1 MSSAREIRIFATPQ
15 DLFEAAADQFAGLA
29 TEAVRE
35 HGRFTVALSGGST
48 PRSLFSLLAARYQS
62 EVPWKKTFFFWGD
75 ERHVPPDD
83 PESNYRMARE
93 TLLSKIPAPPE
104 NVFRMHAEEADA
116 ARAAE
121 QYEQDLRRFFA
132 LKPGEFPRFDLIHLG
147 MGPDGHTTSLFPGT
161 AALNEKARLVV
172 ANWVP
177 KFNTYRLTMTLPVL
191 NNAANVTFLAAGADK
206 AEVLY
211 EVLEGSGAGD
221 QFPSKLIAPA
231 GGKFVWMLDKAAAA
245 KLSPQTTQA

>member
-147 MGPDGHTTSLFPGT
+147 MGPDGHTASLFPGT

-231 GGKFVWMLDKAAAA
+231 GGKLVWMLDKAAAA

>member
-1 MSSAREIRIFATPQ
+1 MSSAREIRIFATTQ
-15 DLFEAAADQFAGLA
+15 DLFQAAAAQFVVLA

-35 HGRFTVALSGGST
+35 RGRFTVALSGGST
-48 PRSLFSLLAARYQS
+48 PRSLFSLLAAPYQS
-62 EVPWKKTFFFWGD
+62 EVPWKRTFFFWGD

-93 TLLSKIPAPPE
+93 SLLSKIPAPPE
-104 NVFRMHAEEADA
+104 NVFRVHAEEADA
-116 ARAAE
+116 AQAAE
-121 QYEQDLRRFFA
+121 LYEQDLRRFFA

-147 MGPDGHTTSLFPGT
+147 MGPDGHTASLFPAT
-161 AALNEKARLVV
+161 AVLNEKARLVV

-206 AEVLY
+206 AEAVHQ
-211 EVLEGSGAGD
+211 VLEGSGAGD
-221 QFPSKLIAPA
+221 QFPSKLIAPPS
-231 GGKFVWMLDKAAAA
+231 GKLVWMIDEAAAA
-245 KLSPQTTQA
+245 KLQTTAHSG